1 MLQSEYVRTPGK
13 QTQHFECRSSDESTL
28 ELLPNTLALI
38 IIMTIIIIMMMMM
51 SMIMMMV
58 DFLSLCSIQLQHIFP
73 GNNIIIIIIIIRID
87 DCCCLLP
94 VGTIISGGGGR
105 GGVGVMCGKSHNL
118 ITDIEVI
125 CSLGI
130 DHIMD
135 IEHIDLSYL
144 NIEFFDRSTIRL
156 TILPCDRDA
165 VVHDLQQVSTIRPI
179 LTCTIT

>member
-1 MLQSEYVRTPGK
+1 MLQSEYVRTPGE

-73 GNNIIIIIIIIRID
+73 GNNIIIIIRIA

-94 VGTIISGGGGR
+94 VCTIISGGDRR

-118 ITDIEVI
+118 IADIEVI
-125 CSLGI
+125 CSLRI

-144 NIEFFDRSTIRL
+144 NIKFFDRSTIRL
-156 TILPCDRDA
+156 TIRPCDRDA
-165 VVHDLQQVSTIRPI
+165 VVHDLQQVSAIRPI